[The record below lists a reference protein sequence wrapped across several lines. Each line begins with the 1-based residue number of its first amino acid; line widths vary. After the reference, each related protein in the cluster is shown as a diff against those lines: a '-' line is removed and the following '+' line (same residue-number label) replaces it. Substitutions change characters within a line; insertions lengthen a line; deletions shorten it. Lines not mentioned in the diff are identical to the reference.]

1 MYPYNDGTLLVKD
14 YPFFGFDREV
24 TTEQLRDLKVPNP
37 FKDRVMRNYD
47 EYIQSLKVTSA
58 WYRDINTFYD
68 GDETGKYIIHYH
80 YTWIDDEIRLVLMLG
95 DQILDIYDVPET
107 HNKRIPI
114 AVSGF
119 AYE

>member
-1 MYPYNDGTLLVKD
+1 MKD

-24 TTEQLRDLKVPNP
+24 TEQQLADLQVHNP
-37 FKDRVMRNYD
+37 WKDRVMRNYD
-47 EYIQSLKVTSA
+47 EYVRSLKDTSA
-58 WYRDINTFYD
+58 WYRDINTFYE

-80 YTWIDDEIRLVLMLG
+80 YTRIDDEIRLVLMLG
-95 DQILDIYDVPET
+95 SHILDIYDVPET
-107 HNKRIPI
+107 HNKKIPI